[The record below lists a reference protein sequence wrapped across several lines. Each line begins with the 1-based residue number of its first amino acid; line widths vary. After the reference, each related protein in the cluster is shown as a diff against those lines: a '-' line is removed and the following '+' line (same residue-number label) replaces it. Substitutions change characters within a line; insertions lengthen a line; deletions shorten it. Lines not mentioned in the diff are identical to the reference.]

1 MLHVITDSLDPL
13 TRVVRDDPV
22 RPEIPLDFRVSE
34 SANIFVLVDDQ
45 GQPTAAVCAR
55 YCARVPRTVDEL
67 IDMDTG
73 YIAVFYTIWS
83 YRTGAGRELILAA
96 RNWLEAHRPEIMAF
110 VTLSPSTDMAR
121 RFHLRNGAHILS
133 INSDTVNYCYI

>member
-13 TRVVRDDPV
+13 ARVVLDDPV

-67 IDMDTG
+67 ISMDSG

-83 YRTGAGRELILAA
+83 YRSGAGRDLILAA
-96 RNWLEAHRPEIMAF
+96 RAWLEAHRSEITAF
-110 VTLSPSTDMAR
+110 VTLSPTTDMAR

-133 INSDTVNYCYI
+133 INEHTVNYCYL